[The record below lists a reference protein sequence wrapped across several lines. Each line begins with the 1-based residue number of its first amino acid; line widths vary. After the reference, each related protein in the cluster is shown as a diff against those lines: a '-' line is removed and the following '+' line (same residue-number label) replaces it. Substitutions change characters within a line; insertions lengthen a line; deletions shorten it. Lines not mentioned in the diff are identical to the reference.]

1 MESYLKRR
9 FILSVVALLG
19 LVVIIS
25 GCTPAE
31 SENPEAAV
39 DTAAEVAAALPT
51 EAPAAP
57 TSPPPTSPPP
67 ASPTPL
73 VVEADESSAE
83 TMDDVVEEEP
93 AEAAEI
99 AEEAV
104 EPPPA
109 EVEVVEVETA
119 TFGRT
124 ADGAFFRG
132 REDAPVTIIDYSDFL

>member
-9 FILSVVALLG
+9 FIIGAAALLG
-19 LVVIIS
+19 LAVIIS

-31 SENPEAAV
+31 SENPETV
-39 DTAAEVAAALPT
+39 VEPSAEAAAALPT

-83 TMDDVVEEEP
+83 TTDNVVEEEVT
-93 AEAAEI
+93 E
-99 AEEAV
+99 V
-104 EPPPA
+104 EVVEVVETPTA
-109 EVEVVEVETA
+109 EVEVVEVEAA